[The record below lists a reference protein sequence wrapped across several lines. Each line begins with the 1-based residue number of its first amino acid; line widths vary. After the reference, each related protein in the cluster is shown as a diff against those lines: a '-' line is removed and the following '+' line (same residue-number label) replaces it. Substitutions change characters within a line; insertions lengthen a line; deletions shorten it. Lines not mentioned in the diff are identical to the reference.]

1 MRKTKQDNDMTD
13 RIGLSILKLKLNY
26 QDLLE
31 WVRSMMKTILDN
43 NMIDC
48 TSMVY
53 TKNDIELSW
62 SIRLG
67 VDYDKNQIGQL
78 ID

>member
-1 MRKTKQDNDMTD
+1 MTD

-53 TKNDIELSW
+53 TKSDIKL
-62 SIRLG
+62 L
-67 VDYDKNQIGQL
+67 
-78 ID
+78 